1 MVEGMQKRRH
11 QIAVVHLVSGLN
23 VGGLEMVVL
32 NLVRHCDRD
41 RFKPHVICLQETGLL
56 APLFADLNVTV
67 ESLDCPTL
75 PKAQTLYRL
84 VRRLRKLRP
93 HILHTHNINPHIFG
107 AIGARISGV
116 PVVVHT
122 KHGRNYPDRPV
133 AVFKNW
139 FGSCFTDRIVAVS
152 EDAARVVREIERVPG
167 RKVMVIRNGIDLENF
182 RFVPRNVKVKGKH
195 AVHVARLCI
204 SKDQSTLLR
213 AARQV
218 LDVEP
223 DFRLTLVGDG
233 PDREALLALKESLGL
248 GEAVSFLGER
258 RNVHEYLSKADLF
271 VLSSIEE
278 GIPLTI
284 LEAMATGLPVIAT
297 EVGGNPEVVIPNDTG
312 FLVPPRAPK
321 LLADAILDLV
331 RNPNRA
337 QCMGSAGRKRVEQ
350 GFDIRKVVADYEAL
364 YMRTC
369 NGANS

>member
-1 MVEGMQKRRH
+1 MQKRWRP
-11 QIAVVHLVSGLN
+11 IAVVHLVSGLN

-41 RFKPHVICLQETGLL
+41 QFRPTVLCLQEKGLL
-56 APLFADLNVTV
+56 APSFANLNTNV
-67 ESLDCPTL
+67 ESLDCSTL

-116 PVVVHT
+116 PFVIHT

-139 FGSCFTDRIVAVS
+139 FASCFTDRIVAVS

-167 RKVMVIRNGIDLENF
+167 RKVMVIRNGIDLEAF
-182 RFVPRNVKVKGKH
+182 RYVPRNAKPMGKH
-195 AVHVARLCI
+195 AVHIARLCV

-218 LDVEP
+218 LEVEP

-233 PDREALLALKESLGL
+233 PDREALRALKESLEL
-248 GEAVSFLGER
+248 GEKVSFLGER
-258 RNVHEYLSKADLF
+258 HNVQKYLSDADLF
-271 VLSSIEE
+271 VLSSVEE

-284 LEAMATGLPVIAT
+284 LEAMATGLPVVAT
-297 EVGGNPEVVIPNDTG
+297 EVGGNPEVVIPNETG
-312 FLVPPRAPK
+312 FLVPPRAPN
-321 LLADAILDLV
+321 LLASAILELV
-331 RNPNRA
+331 RDPNRA
-337 QCMGSAGRKRVEQ
+337 QCMGFSGRKRVEQ

-364 YMRTC
+364 YKTFL
-369 NGANS
+369 NEVN